1 MVIVY
6 QCLHQLSVCAARKSL
21 LQLISV
27 KCLHGSDVRV
37 TCITEHEG
45 FDAVCLN
52 VWVLQTS
59 IFSYRYHSGT
69 RDVRD
74 TPTHEEVIIVSL
86 RPM

>member
-1 MVIVY
+1 MPT
-6 QCLHQLSVCAARKSL
+6 SVECVCCKEITATAN
-21 LQLISV
+21 
-27 KCLHGSDVRV
+27 KCEVSGSDVRV

-59 IFSYRYHSGT
+59 FFSYRYHYGT

-74 TPTHEEVIIVSL
+74 TPTHE
-86 RPM
+86 